1 LKTISLL
8 PPELKK
14 SRADQRKQSSL
25 LLAVAAPAAL
35 ALLVYS
41 ALFVTSFFLRA
52 DLQALRLE
60 REAVE
65 REAAALNE
73 YAVLHQELLSAEGLL
88 VAAMGTTPPWAGL
101 IREIGLILPTG
112 VWLSEVTANYLD
124 TGGELTLRGWAY
136 THDEVAA
143 MLEQIYTLD
152 QLDDIRCQVSLETLH
167 GGQPV
172 VQFTVKALLKTGPA
186 FITTAEGGS

>member
-14 SRADQRKQSSL
+14 SRAEQRKQSSL

-41 ALFVTSFFLRA
+41 ALVVTSFFLCA

-65 REAAALNE
+65 REAALLTE
-73 YAVLHQELLSAEGLL
+73 YAVLHQELVSAEGLL
-88 VAAMGTTPPWAGL
+88 VEAMGTTPPWDGL
-101 IREIGLILPTG
+101 IREIGRSLPTG
-112 VWLSEVTANYLD
+112 VWLSEVTANYIEA
-124 TGGELTLRGWAY
+124 GGELTLRGWAY
-136 THDEVAA
+136 AHNEVAA
-143 MLEQIYTLD
+143 MLDQIYTLE
-152 QLDDIRCQVSLETLH
+152 QLTDIRCQVSLETLH

-172 VQFTVKALLKTGPA
+172 VQFTVKALVKTGPA
-186 FITTAEGGS
+186 FIPTAEGGG